1 MDWEYF
7 LLFVLV
13 LAQMLRTNQT
23 LTQMLVNIKHLTKS
37 LPDPKPDLTSVI
49 IDENND
55 NLVKEWDGGL

>member
-13 LAQMLRTNQT
+13 LTQMLRTNQT
-23 LTQMLVNIKHLTKS
+23 LTQMLVYIEHLTKS
-37 LPDPKPDLTSVI
+37 LPDPKPDLTPVI